1 MGKEVKSTAVEM
13 QQEEIDNF
21 EVNAAT
27 DSSRYKQVSYD
38 DAKLFIRTNL
48 ESAARSFIAIG
59 YYLKLIRDGELYREE
74 GHESIWDFAQAEYG
88 ISKSTA
94 SRYMSMNDRF
104 ALDGNSPIVDQKY
117 KDFGKSKLQE
127 MLYLTDEQLE
137 QVTPEM
143 KVQEIRSMRQPK
155 EIPYFEIEGQLDL
168 EKDFPEVIPG
178 TMEES
183 VVMPEASMA
192 TQPVTIQ
199 TTMTLDEMLG
209 RDLPEELQEQTDALA
224 SVATS
229 QRESPMDNY
238 EFLEKQCNALARRLI
253 QAWKPWFL
261 QDFQHRVMNAVESEK
276 QIKKKIKGSSRTWY
290 FKGDTGKIMH
300 ANLFE
305 GYVQFW
311 EKDCLGNCEW
321 FYLCAAIQGMWNAV
335 AMEDIQEG
343 KETLNA
349 VSCAADTTQNAAEAQ
364 QSGKCLHNPM
374 HLCNLADEDKTT
386 PGTGEDCMHSC
397 YWNCTKHGDCRIEC
411 YASERR
417 KYQAENEDR
426 EETLLE
432 PIEFDRDTLEKMIRY
447 AKGTLVAMKEEWIKN
462 QPYTY
467 AKYTM
472 MVQAYEMLLQAHDA
486 TDRKPETE
494 VVEQPE
500 LPLLKNND
508 QRAAFIDNY
517 ATWPLWID
525 TQATGEK
532 YYRYDLLD
540 GTSFVVRV
548 YRYMQPEYKEGV
560 GLEYTESYG
569 DNEYYIMEEG
579 KFFRNCRSNRSA
591 MIEKLKELQ
600 KGGKS

>member
-1 MGKEVKSTAVEM
+1 MGEEVKNTAAEM

-21 EVNAAT
+21 EVDAT
-27 DSSRYKQVSYD
+27 TASSWYKQVSYD

-168 EKDFPEVIPG
+168 EKDFPEVIPEDVG
-178 TMEES
+178 S
-183 VVMPEASMA
+183 VSVMAEMSAM

-199 TTMTLDEMLG
+199 TTMTLDEMIG
-209 RDLPEELQEQTDALA
+209 GEIPEEQTDTLA
-224 SVATS
+224 SVAMS
-229 QRESPMDNY
+229 QQESPMDNY
-238 EFLEKQCNALARRLI
+238 EFREKQCNALARKLI
-253 QAWKPWFL
+253 HSWKEWFE
-261 QDFQHRVMNAVESEK
+261 QDFPNRVINVVESEK
-276 QIKKKIKGSSRTWY
+276 QIKEKIKNSSRTWY
-290 FKGDTGKIMH
+290 FCGDSGESMH
-300 ANLFE
+300 ANLFD

-321 FYLCAAIQGMWNAV
+321 FYLCAAIQRMWNAV

-343 KETLNA
+343 KEALNA
-349 VSCAADTTQNAAEAQ
+349 ASCAADTTQNAAEKQ
-364 QSGKCLHNPM
+364 RSGKCLHNPM
-374 HLCNLADEDKTT
+374 HLCNLADEDKTR
-386 PGTGEDCMHSC
+386 PGTGEDCTHSC
-397 YWNCTKHGDCRIEC
+397 CWECSKHGNCNIEC

-417 KYQAENEDR
+417 KYQAEEEDR
-426 EETLLE
+426 AEAVPE

-486 TDRKPETE
+486 TDRQPETE
-494 VVEQPE
+494 VAEQPE
-500 LPLLKNND
+500 LPMLKNND
-508 QRAAFIDNY
+508 QRAVFIDAY
-517 ATWPLWID
+517 ESWPLWID
-525 TQATGEK
+525 NQETGER
-532 YYRYDLLD
+532 YYRYDLPD
-540 GTSFVVRV
+540 RTSFVVRT
-548 YRYMQPEYKEGV
+548 YHYMKPEYKEGV

-569 DNEYYIMEEG
+569 DNEYYIMEEE
-579 KFFRNCRSNRSA
+579 KFFRDCRSNRSA

-600 KGGKS
+600 KGEKS